1 MLRRVTFY
9 TLVVV
14 FIFYAVIAVA
24 VTPLSHRA
32 LDMISDKADKIGMK
46 LHKIYFESV
55 VISSPIELTWKEA
68 VAQVTFPDK
77 EFFLSGKVISVSA
90 EKFSLRIKNLQKR
103 KFGLNIQGLTL
114 QIVDQ
119 AEEDP
124 MEYIE
129 GQNLELKFEL
139 HSMKPDEISK
149 QAKNWANGLS
159 DLLIYGK
166 TTWPIT
172 FSGATHLT
180 FRGKPARVRLSV
192 HPEGDHYALSLYRQD
207 LNELAKRLVEP
218 ITEAELDLISKYPL
232 RAPALLKISDY
243 AALSARAASKKIPTV
258 SENCYRHVLWSY
270 LLTKQFGVEFAK
282 TLTDAH
288 EAATVDGEG
297 DRDIDLRNNEVGR
310 SYALE
315 KIPEASILPRLL
327 TDPRAVLNAK
337 EWPKMKNAKLPPAK
351 KK

>member
-1 MLRRVTFY
+1 MLRKAILYV
-9 TLVVV
+9 LVAILV
-14 FIFYAVIAVA
+14 FYAAVA
-24 VTPLSHRA
+24 LAITPLSYKA
-32 LDMISDKADKIGMK
+32 LDLVREKSDKIGMK
-46 LHKIYFESV
+46 LHRIHFDGVY
-55 VISSPIELTWKEA
+55 ISSPIELTWKEA
-68 VAQVTFPDK
+68 IAQVTFPDK
-77 EFFLSGKVISVSA
+77 DFFLSEKVISVSA
-90 EKFSLRIKNLQKR
+90 EKLSLRIKNLQKR
-103 KFGLNIQGLTL
+103 KFGVNIEGLTL

-129 GQNLELKFEL
+129 GQNLEIKFEL
-139 HSMKPDEISK
+139 HSMKPEEISK
-149 QAKNWANGLS
+149 QAKSWANGLS
-159 DLLIYGK
+159 DLLIYGR
-166 TTWPIT
+166 TQWPIT

-192 HPEGDHYALSLYRQD
+192 HPDGDHYTLSLYRQD
-207 LNELAKRLVEP
+207 LNELAKRLLEP

-270 LLTKQFGVEFAK
+270 LLTKQFGAEFAK

-288 EAATVDGEG
+288 EAAIVDKEG

-337 EWPKMKNAKLPPAK
+337 EWPKMKNAKLPPPK